1 MSSVAEIEAAIEKL
15 PEQQVDQLA
24 RWFEAFRQER
34 ATPSPVENWLH
45 SARGAARAN
54 WNTEDVMK
62 LTRSEE

>member
-34 ATPSPVENWLH
+34 ATPPPVENWLQ
-45 SARGAARAN
+45 SARGAAKADLK
-54 WNTEDVMK
+54 TEDVMK